1 MDIRRQERYEDKDNK
16 DMDMK
21 KEKDYNYDKMSYKH
35 DDQKYGYQND
45 YKKDS
50 KTIKCINYNFD
61 GRSSH
66 GFNGGGP
73 GSGMSAFAQGVLDSK
88 IH

>member
-1 MDIRRQERYEDKDNK
+1 
-16 DMDMK
+16 
-21 KEKDYNYDKMSYKH
+21 MSYKH
-35 DDQKYGYQND
+35 DDQKYGYEND

-66 GFNGGGP
+66 GSNGGGH
-73 GSGMSAFAQGVLDSK
+73 GGGMSAFAQEDSSFQDAEANPFGGMTE
-88 IH
+88 